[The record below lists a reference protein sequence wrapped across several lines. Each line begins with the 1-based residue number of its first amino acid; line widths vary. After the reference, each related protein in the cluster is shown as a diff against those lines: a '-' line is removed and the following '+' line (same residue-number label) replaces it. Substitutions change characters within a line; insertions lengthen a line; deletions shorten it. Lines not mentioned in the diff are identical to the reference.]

1 MLLAL
6 DTSTERASIAL
17 YDGELRA
24 EYSWLSRGE
33 QTREL
38 MPAVDHLL
46 SAAALDVSVLTGI
59 VVATGPGSFNGLRV
73 GMTVAKGLAL
83 VQNLPIVG
91 VPTLDVVA
99 YQHLFYPHIV
109 HAVVRAGRGRIATAM
124 YSVADGRLQRFGEY
138 RNTTVADLCTQVV
151 PPALVAGEMTPAMA
165 EEMRGLVR
173 EGVNITSGAATWHR
187 AGYLAEIGLSRLQ
200 KGEPDDLASLQPI
213 YLAQPTMGGA
223 GQVCG

>member
-24 EYSWLSRGE
+24 EYSWLSRGQ

-46 SAAALDVSVLTGI
+46 RSAGLAVAALSGI
-59 VVATGPGSFNGLRV
+59 AVATGPGSFNGLRV

-83 VQNLPIVG
+83 VKSLPIAG

-99 YQHLFYPHIV
+99 YQQSFYPHVV
-109 HAVVRAGRGRIATAM
+109 HAVVRAGRERIATAM
-124 YSVADGRLQRFGEY
+124 YSVVDGRLQRLGEY
-138 RNTTVADLCTQVV
+138 RNTTIAGLCAELV
-151 PPALVAGEMTPAMA
+151 PPALVAGEVTPSMA
-165 EEMRGLVR
+165 QEIRQLAGD
-173 EGVNITSGAATWHR
+173 GVSIVGGAATWHR
-187 AGYLAEIGLSRLQ
+187 AGYLAEIGRARLQ
-200 KGEPDDLASLQPI
+200 RGEMDDLASLQPI
-213 YLAQPTMGGA
+213 YLAQPVIGRA
-223 GQVCG
+223 AQVCE